1 MKLLKERLRN
11 HDVFVQMA
19 GNINIMYSILGK
31 EVAMWYD
38 MHARNVK
45 ES

>member
-19 GNINIMYSILGK
+19 GNTNIMYSILGK
-31 EVAMWYD
+31 EVAMWYEIIKGK
-38 MHARNVK
+38 VK